1 MAKKSA
7 IQKNLNKEKQ
17 VKKSKSRRDRLKAIC
32 KDKSAP
38 MEDRFEAQLKLTEM
52 PRNGAKIRLRN
63 RCLITGRPRG
73 YYRKVKMSRIAL
85 LDLKNSFHYHQNFL
99 GLFP

>member
-32 KDKSAP
+32 KDRRILMNNGRRDKRKRNKS
-38 MEDRFEAQLKLTEM
+38 
-52 PRNGAKIRLRN
+52 
-63 RCLITGRPRG
+63 
-73 YYRKVKMSRIAL
+73 RK
-85 LDLKNSFHYHQNFL
+85 
-99 GLFP
+99 